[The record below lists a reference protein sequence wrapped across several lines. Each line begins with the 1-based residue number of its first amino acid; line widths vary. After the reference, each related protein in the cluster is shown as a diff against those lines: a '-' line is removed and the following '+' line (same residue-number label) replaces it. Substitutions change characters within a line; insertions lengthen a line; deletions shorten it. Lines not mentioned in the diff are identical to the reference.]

1 MVDITKLKGKGEP
14 PKREEAE
21 DVIQTDDRGQG
32 VQMVAIQFRVP
43 PSVFAEFSEAA
54 GREFGFTKGAKSN
67 MFLKLWAEHKRK
79 TG

>member
-1 MVDITKLKGKGEP
+1 MVNLAKLKGKGAP
-14 PKREEAE
+14 PPADAVS
-21 DVIQTDDRGQG
+21 DVIQSDQREEP

-67 MFLKLWAEHKRK
+67 LFLKMWAEYKK
-79 TG
+79 TR